1 MVVSC
6 LLQYY
11 LCSVFHKRMLH
22 ITYVISVFYLPN
34 DMNVVAHDNETI
46 DNNTFIGYQ
55 KLKTANDDILELI
68 RL

>member
-1 MVVSC
+1 
-6 LLQYY
+6 
-11 LCSVFHKRMLH
+11 MLH
-22 ITYVISVFYLPN
+22 ITYAISVFYLPN
-34 DMNVVAHDNETI
+34 DMNVIAHDNETI